1 MRSIE
6 VEILG
11 KKYYLKSD
19 NPDKLKDYVNYLVS
33 QLEKLD
39 KKYNTID
46 QNKLFVL
53 YSLKMTE
60 MYFNEIEK
68 NKRFENEKEQIDSL
82 LNQITL
88 DLDK

>member
-19 NPDKLKDYVNYLVS
+19 NPDKLKDHVNYLVS
-33 QLEKLD
+33 QLEELN

-53 YSLKMTE
+53 YSLTMTE

-68 NKRFENEKEQIDSL
+68 NKRYENEKEQIDSL

-88 DLDK
+88 DLDN